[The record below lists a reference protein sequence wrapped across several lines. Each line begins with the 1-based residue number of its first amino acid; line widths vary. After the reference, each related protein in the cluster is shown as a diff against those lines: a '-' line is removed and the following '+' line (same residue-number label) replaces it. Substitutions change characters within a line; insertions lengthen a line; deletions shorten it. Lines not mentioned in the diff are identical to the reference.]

1 MYTIPNGTLFR
12 KNIKEYI
19 KSRIYDLSNSTS
31 NAMLYYISYNIETS
45 IFNYTIRECE
55 LKRTIK
61 KWENSIFV
69 ELYINK
75 LRSIYINLSNPYIIT
90 NLLAMNITPQSLAF
104 MTHQELNPDMW
115 KSLIELKC
123 KKDES
128 KFNTVIQPST
138 DVYVCRKC
146 KSRKCTYS
154 AQQTRSSDE
163 PMTIYVSC
171 LNCGKNWAC

>member
-1 MYTIPNGTLFR
+1 MYNIIDGILFR
-12 KNIKEYI
+12 KNIKESLKGRI
-19 KSRIYDLSNSTS
+19 KEIAGHHT
-31 NAMLYYISYNIETS
+31 NALLYYISYNIETS
-45 IFNYTIRECE
+45 IYNYTIQECIS
-55 LKRTIK
+55 KRTIK
-61 KWENSIFV
+61 KWENAIFV
-69 ELYINK
+69 EIYINK
-75 LRSIYINLSNPYIIT
+75 LRSIYMNLANAYLIRNVLSMKI
-90 NLLAMNITPQSLAF
+90 LPQSLAF

-115 KSLIELKC
+115 KSLIEMKC